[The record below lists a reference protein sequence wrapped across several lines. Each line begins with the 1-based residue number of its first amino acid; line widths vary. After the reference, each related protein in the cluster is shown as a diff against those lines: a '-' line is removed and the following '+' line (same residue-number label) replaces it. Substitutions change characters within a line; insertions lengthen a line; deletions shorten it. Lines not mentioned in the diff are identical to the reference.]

1 MARALLTAGHAPR
14 EQERRLKEA
23 SRTMSTSG
31 FLADLWQR
39 GVVLRLSEDRNRILV
54 QRSHLSPELRQRL
67 VNHKP
72 EILKLLAYVDEY
84 QALIR
89 NAFAIMVHH
98 SSAPKALREL
108 ADDQARLT
116 DELGPTLASVIRDD
130 EARQWQKDTGLCP
143 VCGDEEDCDIC
154 RETR

>member
-1 MARALLTAGHAPR
+1 
-14 EQERRLKEA
+14 
-23 SRTMSTSG
+23 MSTSS

-39 GVVLRLSEDRNRILV
+39 GVVLRLSDDRNRILV
-54 QRSHLSPELRQRL
+54 QRSHLNPELRQRL
-67 VNHKP
+67 VNDKP

-98 SSAPKALREL
+98 SRAQKALQEF

-116 DELGPTLASVIRDD
+116 DELGPTLTSAIRDG
-130 EARQWQKDTGLCP
+130 EARQWQKETGLCP
-143 VCGDEEDCDIC
+143 VCGDEEDCDTC